1 MEANTSVSTFSPTN
15 VNDSN
20 NNTQKLKTSE
30 MAPVYYCECKW
41 KIKRGRLGN
50 EASYQTEKY
59 DLKPDP
65 LSPSRTVR
73 S

>member
-50 EASYQTEKY
+50 EASTKQKSMISSQT
-59 DLKPDP
+59 
-65 LSPSRTVR
+65 LSHPPEQ
-73 S
+73 